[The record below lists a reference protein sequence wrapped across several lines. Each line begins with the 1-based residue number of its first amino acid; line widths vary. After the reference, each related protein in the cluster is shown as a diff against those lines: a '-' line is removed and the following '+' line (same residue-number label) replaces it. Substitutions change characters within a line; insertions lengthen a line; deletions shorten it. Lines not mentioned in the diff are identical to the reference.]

1 MKLISTLLFL
11 FAVEAFAS
19 NYISSTHSGLQ
30 LANEHGLARLTAWS
44 PENKLD
50 FSGYGQI
57 KMKDLCLHSRGM
69 GLATWRP
76 CIEGSKAQIWS
87 LKEEVLKTEEGY
99 CAETESYSNSVLN
112 PRVVVKTCREKVEQ
126 KWKAHE

>member
-1 MKLISTLLFL
+1 MKIISILLFIL
-11 FAVEAFAS
+11 SAEAFAFTS
-19 NYISSTHSGLQ
+19 ISSTHNGLQ
-30 LANEHGLARLTAWS
+30 LANEQGLARVSAWS

-57 KMKDLCLHSRGM
+57 KMKDLCLHSKGM

-99 CAETESYSNSVLN
+99 CAEAESYSNSVLN
-112 PRVVVKTCREKVEQ
+112 PRVVVKICRDKVEQ